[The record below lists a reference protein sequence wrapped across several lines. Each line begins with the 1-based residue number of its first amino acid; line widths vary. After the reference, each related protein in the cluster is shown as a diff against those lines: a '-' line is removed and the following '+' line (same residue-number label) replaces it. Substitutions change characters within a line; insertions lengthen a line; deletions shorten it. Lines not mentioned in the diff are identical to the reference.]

1 MYKHYIQ
8 INDNKTV
15 TNLYSTAFQES
26 SDTDICI
33 NDKAGRHAELFG
45 IINPNLSEN
54 GIHKYKWD
62 GKKVVERTQKDK
74 DIDIAIIEKDK
85 QKQAILNELA
95 QLDIEVPRIVEDLI
109 NHTEFKPFS
118 SKKALI
124 DRKIELRN
132 MLKEM

>member
-8 INDNKTV
+8 INDNKV
-15 TNLYSTAFQES
+15 TNLFSTAFQEPS
-26 SDTDICI
+26 ETDICI
-33 NDKAGRHAELFG
+33 NQDAGRHAELFG
-45 IINPNLSEN
+45 IINPNLTEN
-54 GIHKYKWD
+54 GIYKYKWD
-62 GKKVVERTQKDK
+62 GKKVVERTQADK